1 MLPSNDCAIKQGLE
15 NMANESE
22 GAQIEMTTLKEENE
36 SLKKINRAENGITYQ
51 NDYSIMAI
59 ILSVR
64 WDQATK
70 LGSKQQLINSK
81 LRAARVAELFDT
93 VLCNGN

>member
-1 MLPSNDCAIKQGLE
+1 MMQQQDLGREIAVLKSLHATQFDRIAEDIQMLPSNDCAIKQGLE

-64 WDQATK
+64 
-70 LGSKQQLINSK
+70 
-81 LRAARVAELFDT
+81 
-93 VLCNGN
+93 